1 MYTKRADFKVKQFS
15 NVFNRY
21 VVGKYLDLMEVDSYY
36 GVITRNSD
44 SQAEF
49 EAVYL
54 NGGSADK
61 ISAHYHYFKDFAN
74 YVYSMIAVDITD
86 DMNVLDL
93 LSLLSHGNRKF
104 KLGSIVNNIFI
115 RYYAVD
121 MINDLYYLCDGAMFN
136 YGRFK
141 NRLVEIYKDIHC
153 DDDFE
158 DNKDTIVVDIH
169 KYFDILETFSQRT
182 DEVFSDKTFEDA
194 CTYERKIYLKTCI
207 RALRSDK
214 YKSKG
219 LDYKASI
226 TLYYDLLERA
236 KKNAFTMSFE
246 DNKKALVDYI
256 LSYKTRDGISC
267 VYVNHTLDMFLNTLL
282 SNIGLLV
289 SYGRFV
295 NSIIEGDDFDTLN
308 KEYRLYNYDI
318 TNRDELINAINTR
331 LVWVAILLPEDYATY
346 ICLAPYGS
354 LDGNGT
360 YTTKDSTYD
369 SKDTLDDMDTVE
381 NIEELEDTSVEE
393 VVEDTAVEEV
403 TVDVKMASDGT
414 LYDNKVVD
422 IGDTKVT
429 YHSDMVHSVVYA
441 ILIGDI
447 TYHNYQD
454 KLIIDDMWSFI
465 QDIVNV
471 CMSIVRYED
480 ARITLKQFVNDIT
493 FKAH

>member
-1 MYTKRADFKVKQFS
+1 MYTKRADYKVKQFS
-15 NVFNRY
+15 NVFNQY
-21 VVGKYLDLMEVDSYY
+21 VVGKYLALMEEESYY

-61 ISAHYHYFKDFAN
+61 ISAHYHYFKDFAT
-74 YVYSMIAVDITD
+74 YVYSSIAVDITD

-121 MINDLYYLCDGAMFN
+121 MINDLYYLCNGAMFT
-136 YGRFK
+136 YVRFR
-141 NRLVEIYKDIHC
+141 NRLVEIYKDIYC

-169 KYFDILETFSQRT
+169 KYFDMLETFSQRT
-182 DEVFSDKTFEDA
+182 NEVFSDKTFEDA
-194 CTYERKIYLKTCI
+194 CTYDRKIYLKTNI

-246 DNKKALVDYI
+246 GNKKALIDYI
-256 LSYKTRDGISC
+256 RSYKTNDGISC

-282 SNIGLLV
+282 SHIGLLAN
-289 SYGRFV
+289 YGGFV
-295 NSIIEGDDFDTLN
+295 NSIVEGDDFDTLN
-308 KEYRLYNYDI
+308 MEYRLYNHGI

-331 LVWVAILLPEDYATY
+331 LVWVAILLPEDYAKY

-369 SKDTLDDMDTVE
+369 SKDILDDMDTK
-381 NIEELEDTSVEE
+381 EDTEE
-393 VVEDTAVEEV
+393 VIEDTAVEEV

-414 LYDNKVVD
+414 LYDNKVVTLD
-422 IGDTKVT
+422 DTKVT
-429 YHSDMVHSVVYA
+429 YHTDMVHSVVYG

-465 QDIVNV
+465 QDIVDV

-493 FKAH
+493 FKVH

>member
-21 VVGKYLDLMEVDSYY
+21 VVGKYLALMEENNYY
-36 GVITRNSD
+36 GVITHNSD

-61 ISAHYHYFKDFAN
+61 ISAHYHYFKDFAT
-74 YVYSMIAVDITD
+74 YVYSSIAVDITE

-141 NRLVEIYKDIHC
+141 NRLVEIYKDIYC

-169 KYFDILETFSQRT
+169 KYFDMLETFSQRT
-182 DEVFSDKTFEDA
+182 NEVFSDKTFEDA
-194 CTYERKIYLKTCI
+194 CTYDRKIYLKTNI

-246 DNKKALVDYI
+246 DNKKALIDYI
-256 LSYKTRDGISC
+256 SSYKTKDGISC
-267 VYVNHTLDMFLNTLL
+267 VYVNRTLDMFLNTLL

-295 NSIIEGDDFDTLN
+295 NSIVEGDDFDTLN

-318 TNRDELINAINTR
+318 TNRDELINIINTR
-331 LVWVAILLPEDYATY
+331 LVWVAILLPEDYAKY

-354 LDGNGT
+354 LDGNET

-369 SKDTLDDMDTVE
+369 SNDTLDDMDTSE
-381 NIEELEDTSVEE
+381 GIEELEDDVEE
-393 VVEDTAVEEV
+393 LEDTAVEKAI
-403 TVDVKMASDGT
+403 VDVKMASDGT
-414 LYDNKVVD
+414 LYDNKVVTLD
-422 IGDTKVT
+422 DTKVT
-429 YHSDMVHSVVYA
+429 YHTDMVHSVVYG

-480 ARITLKQFVNDIT
+480 ARIMLKQFVNDIT
-493 FKAH
+493 FKVH

>member
-1 MYTKRADFKVKQFS
+1 MYTKRADYKVKQFS
-15 NVFNRY
+15 NVFNQY
-21 VVGKYLDLMEVDSYY
+21 VVGKYLALMEEESYY
-36 GVITRNSD
+36 GVITHNSG

-54 NGGSADK
+54 NGGSVDK
-61 ISAHYHYFKDFAN
+61 ISAHYRYFKDFAT
-74 YVYSMIAVDITD
+74 YVYSTIAVDIIE

-121 MINDLYYLCDGAMFN
+121 MINDLYYLCDGAMFT
-136 YGRFK
+136 YVRFR
-141 NRLVEIYKDIHC
+141 NRLVEIYKDIYC

-169 KYFDILETFSQRT
+169 KYFDMLETFSQRT
-182 DEVFSDKTFEDA
+182 NEVFSDKTFEDA
-194 CTYERKIYLKTCI
+194 CTYDRKIYLKTNI

-246 DNKKALVDYI
+246 GNKKALIDYI
-256 LSYKTRDGISC
+256 RSYKTNDGISC

-282 SNIGLLV
+282 SHIGLLAN
-289 SYGRFV
+289 YGGFV
-295 NSIIEGDDFDTLN
+295 NSIVEGDDFDTLN
-308 KEYRLYNYDI
+308 MEYRLYNHGI
-318 TNRDELINAINTR
+318 TNRDELINVINTR
-331 LVWVAILLPEDYATY
+331 LVWVAILLPEDYAKY

-360 YTTKDSTYD
+360 YTTVEDCMDDSR
-369 SKDTLDDMDTVE
+369 DTLDDVDTK
-381 NIEELEDTSVEE
+381 EDTEE
-393 VVEDTAVEEV
+393 VIEDTAVEEV

-414 LYDNKVVD
+414 LYDNKVVTLD
-422 IGDTKVT
+422 DTKVT
-429 YHSDMVHSVVYA
+429 YHTDMVHSVVYG

-465 QDIVNV
+465 QDIVDV

-493 FKAH
+493 FKVH

>member
-15 NVFNRY
+15 NVFNQY
-21 VVGKYLDLMEVDSYY
+21 VVGKYLALMEEESYY
-36 GVITRNSD
+36 GVITHNSD

-61 ISAHYHYFKDFAN
+61 ISAHYRYFKYFAN

-104 KLGSIVNNIFI
+104 RLDSIVNNIFI

-141 NRLVEIYKDIHC
+141 NRLVEIYKDIYC

-158 DNKDTIVVDIH
+158 DNKDTIVVNIH
-169 KYFDILETFSQRT
+169 EYFDMLETFSQRT
-182 DEVFSDKTFEDA
+182 HEVFSDKTFEDA
-194 CTYERKIYLKTCI
+194 CTYDRKIYLKTNI

-246 DNKKALVDYI
+246 GNKKALIDYI
-256 LSYKTRDGISC
+256 RSYKTNDGISC

-282 SNIGLLV
+282 SHIGLLAN
-289 SYGRFV
+289 YGGFV
-295 NSIIEGDDFDTLN
+295 NSIVEGDDFDTLN
-308 KEYRLYNYDI
+308 MEYRLYNHGI
-318 TNRDELINAINTR
+318 TNRDELINVINTR
-331 LVWVAILLPEDYATY
+331 LVWVAILLPEDYAKY

-360 YTTKDSTYD
+360 YTTVEDCMDDSG
-369 SKDTLDDMDTVE
+369 DTLDDVDTK
-381 NIEELEDTSVEE
+381 EDTEE
-393 VVEDTAVEEV
+393 VIEDTAVEEV

-414 LYDNKVVD
+414 LYDNKVVTLD
-422 IGDTKVT
+422 DTKVT
-429 YHSDMVHSVVYA
+429 YHTDMVHSVVYG

-465 QDIVNV
+465 QDIVDV
-471 CMSIVRYED
+471 CMSIVRYEY

-493 FKAH
+493 FKVH

>member
-15 NVFNRY
+15 NVFNQY
-21 VVGKYLDLMEVDSYY
+21 VVGKYLALVEENNYY
-36 GVITRNSD
+36 GVITHNSG

-61 ISAHYHYFKDFAN
+61 ISAHYHYFKDFAT
-74 YVYSMIAVDITD
+74 YVYSSIAVDITE

-141 NRLVEIYKDIHC
+141 SRLVEIYKDIHC

-182 DEVFSDKTFEDA
+182 NEVFSDKTFEDA
-194 CTYERKIYLKTCI
+194 CTYDRKIYLKTNI

-246 DNKKALVDYI
+246 GNKKALIDYI
-256 LSYKTRDGISC
+256 RSYKTNDSISC

-282 SNIGLLV
+282 SHIGLLAN
-289 SYGRFV
+289 YGGFV
-295 NSIIEGDDFDTLN
+295 NSIVEGDDFDTLN
-308 KEYRLYNYDI
+308 MEYRLYNHGI
-318 TNRDELINAINTR
+318 TNRDELINVINTR
-331 LVWVAILLPEDYATY
+331 LVWVAILLPEDYAKY

-354 LDGNGT
+354 LDGNET

-369 SKDTLDDMDTVE
+369 SNDTLDDMDTSE
-381 NIEELEDTSVEE
+381 GIEELEDDVEE
-393 VVEDTAVEEV
+393 LEDTAVEKAI
-403 TVDVKMASDGT
+403 VDVKMASDGT
-414 LYDNKVVD
+414 LYDNKVVTLD
-422 IGDTKVT
+422 DTKVT
-429 YHSDMVHSVVYA
+429 YHTDMVHSVVYG

-480 ARITLKQFVNDIT
+480 ARIMLKQFVNDIT
-493 FKAH
+493 FKVH

>member
-1 MYTKRADFKVKQFS
+1 MYTKRADYKVKQFS
-15 NVFNRY
+15 NVFNQY
-21 VVGKYLDLMEVDSYY
+21 VVGKYLALMEEESYY
-36 GVITRNSD
+36 GVITHNSG

-61 ISAHYHYFKDFAN
+61 ISAHYRYFKDFAT
-74 YVYSMIAVDITD
+74 YVYSTIAVDIIE

-121 MINDLYYLCDGAMFN
+121 MINDLYYLCDGAMFT
-136 YGRFK
+136 YVRFR
-141 NRLVEIYKDIHC
+141 NRLVEIYKDIYC

-169 KYFDILETFSQRT
+169 KYFDMLETFSQRT
-182 DEVFSDKTFEDA
+182 NEVFSDKTFEDA
-194 CTYERKIYLKTCI
+194 CTYDRKIYLKTNI

-246 DNKKALVDYI
+246 GNKKALIDYI
-256 LSYKTRDGISC
+256 RSYKTNDGISC

-282 SNIGLLV
+282 SHIGLLAN
-289 SYGRFV
+289 YGGFV
-295 NSIIEGDDFDTLN
+295 NSIVEGDDFDTLN
-308 KEYRLYNYDI
+308 MEYRLYNHGI
-318 TNRDELINAINTR
+318 TNRDELINVINTR
-331 LVWVAILLPEDYATY
+331 LVWVAILLPEDYAKY

-360 YTTKDSTYD
+360 YTTVEDCMDDSR
-369 SKDTLDDMDTVE
+369 DTLDDVDTK
-381 NIEELEDTSVEE
+381 EDTEE
-393 VVEDTAVEEV
+393 VIEDTAVEEV

-414 LYDNKVVD
+414 LYDNKVVTLD
-422 IGDTKVT
+422 DTKVT
-429 YHSDMVHSVVYA
+429 YHTDMVHSVVYG

-465 QDIVNV
+465 QDIVDV

-493 FKAH
+493 FKVH

>member
-1 MYTKRADFKVKQFS
+1 MYTKRADYKVKQFS
-15 NVFNRY
+15 NVFNQY
-21 VVGKYLDLMEVDSYY
+21 VVGKYLALMEEESYY
-36 GVITRNSD
+36 GVITHNSG

-61 ISAHYHYFKDFAN
+61 ISAHYRYFKDFAT
-74 YVYSMIAVDITD
+74 YVYSMIAVDITE

-104 KLGSIVNNIFI
+104 RLDSIVNNIFI

-121 MINDLYYLCDGAMFN
+121 MINDLYYLCDGAMFT
-136 YGRFK
+136 YVRFR
-141 NRLVEIYKDIHC
+141 NRLVEIYKDIYC

-169 KYFDILETFSQRT
+169 KYFDMLETFSQRT
-182 DEVFSDKTFEDA
+182 NEVFSDKTFEDA
-194 CTYERKIYLKTCI
+194 CTYDRKIYLKTNI

-246 DNKKALVDYI
+246 GNKKALIDYI
-256 LSYKTRDGISC
+256 RSYKTNDGISC

-282 SNIGLLV
+282 SHIGLLAN
-289 SYGRFV
+289 YGGFV
-295 NSIIEGDDFDTLN
+295 NSIVEGDDFDTLN
-308 KEYRLYNYDI
+308 MEYRLYNHGI
-318 TNRDELINAINTR
+318 TNRDELINVINTR
-331 LVWVAILLPEDYATY
+331 LVWVAILLPEDYAKY

-360 YTTKDSTYD
+360 YTTVEDCMDD
-369 SKDTLDDMDTVE
+369 SKDTLDDVDTK
-381 NIEELEDTSVEE
+381 EDTEE
-393 VVEDTAVEEV
+393 VIEDTAVEEV

-414 LYDNKVVD
+414 LYDNKVVTLD
-422 IGDTKVT
+422 DTKVT
-429 YHSDMVHSVVYA
+429 YHTDMVHSVVYA

-493 FKAH
+493 FKVH

>member
-15 NVFNRY
+15 NVFNQY
-21 VVGKYLDLMEVDSYY
+21 VVGKYLALMEEESYY
-36 GVITRNSD
+36 GVITHNSD

-61 ISAHYHYFKDFAN
+61 ISAHYRYFKDFAT
-74 YVYSMIAVDITD
+74 YVYSSIAVDITD

-104 KLGSIVNNIFI
+104 RLDSIINNIFI

-182 DEVFSDKTFEDA
+182 NEVFSDKTFEDA
-194 CTYERKIYLKTCI
+194 CTYEKKIYLKTNI

-236 KKNAFTMSFE
+236 KKNAFTMSFAE
-246 DNKKALVDYI
+246 NKKALVDYI
-256 LSYKTRDGISC
+256 RSYKTKDGISC
-267 VYVNHTLDMFLNTLL
+267 VYVNRTLDMFLNTLL

-295 NSIIEGDDFDTLN
+295 NSIVEGDDFDTLN
-308 KEYRLYNYDI
+308 REYRLYNYDI
-318 TNRDELINAINTR
+318 TNRDELINIINTR
-331 LVWVAILLPEDYATY
+331 LVWVAILLPEDYAKY
-346 ICLAPYGS
+346 VCLASYGS

-360 YTTKDSTYD
+360 YTTVEDCMDDSE
-369 SKDTLDDMDTVE
+369 DTLNVDTVE
-381 NIEELEDTSVEE
+381 DIEELEDVDEE
-393 VVEDTAVEEV
+393 LEDTAVEEV

-414 LYDNKVVD
+414 LYGNKVVTLD
-422 IGDTKVT
+422 DTKVT
-429 YHSDMVHSVVYA
+429 YHRDMVHSVVYA

-465 QDIVNV
+465 QDIVDV
-471 CMSIVRYED
+471 CMSIKYED
-480 ARITLKQFVNDIT
+480 VRIMLKQFVNDIT
-493 FKAH
+493 FNVH

>member
-15 NVFNRY
+15 NVFNQY
-21 VVGKYLDLMEVDSYY
+21 VVGKYLALMGEESYY
-36 GVITRNSD
+36 GVITHNSG

-61 ISAHYHYFKDFAN
+61 ISAHYRYFKDFAT
-74 YVYSMIAVDITD
+74 YVYSTIAVDIIE

-121 MINDLYYLCDGAMFN
+121 MINDLYYLCDGAMFT
-136 YGRFK
+136 YVRFR
-141 NRLVEIYKDIHC
+141 NRLVEIYKDIYC

-169 KYFDILETFSQRT
+169 KYFDMLETFSQRT
-182 DEVFSDKTFEDA
+182 NEVFSDKTFEDA
-194 CTYERKIYLKTCI
+194 CTYDRKIYLKTNI

-246 DNKKALVDYI
+246 GNKKALIDYI
-256 LSYKTRDGISC
+256 RSYKTNDGISC

-282 SNIGLLV
+282 SHIGLLAN
-289 SYGRFV
+289 YGGFV
-295 NSIIEGDDFDTLN
+295 NSIVEGDDFDTLN
-308 KEYRLYNYDI
+308 MEYRLYNHGI
-318 TNRDELINAINTR
+318 TNRDELINVINTR
-331 LVWVAILLPEDYATY
+331 LVWVAILLPEDYAKY

-360 YTTKDSTYD
+360 YTTVEDCMDDSR
-369 SKDTLDDMDTVE
+369 DTLDDVDTK
-381 NIEELEDTSVEE
+381 EDTEE
-393 VVEDTAVEEV
+393 VIEDTAVEEV

-414 LYDNKVVD
+414 LYDNKVVTLD
-422 IGDTKVT
+422 DTKVT
-429 YHSDMVHSVVYA
+429 YHTDMVHSVVYG

-465 QDIVNV
+465 QDIVDV

-493 FKAH
+493 FKVH

>member
-1 MYTKRADFKVKQFS
+1 MYTKRADYKVKQFS
-15 NVFNRY
+15 NVFNQY
-21 VVGKYLDLMEVDSYY
+21 VVGKYLALMEEESYY
-36 GVITRNSD
+36 GVITHNSG

-61 ISAHYHYFKDFAN
+61 ISAHYRYFKDFAT
-74 YVYSMIAVDITD
+74 YVYSTIAVDIIE

-121 MINDLYYLCDGAMFN
+121 MINDLYYLCDGAMFT
-136 YGRFK
+136 YVRFR
-141 NRLVEIYKDIHC
+141 NRLVEIYKDIYC

-169 KYFDILETFSQRT
+169 KYFDMLETFSQRT
-182 DEVFSDKTFEDA
+182 NEVFSDKTFEDA
-194 CTYERKIYLKTCI
+194 CTYDRKIYLKTNI

-236 KKNAFTMSFE
+236 KKNAFTMSF
-246 DNKKALVDYI
+246 DGNKKALIDYI
-256 LSYKTRDGISC
+256 RSYKTNDGISC

-282 SNIGLLV
+282 SHIGLLAN
-289 SYGRFV
+289 YGGFV
-295 NSIIEGDDFDTLN
+295 NSIVEGADFDTLN
-308 KEYRLYNYDI
+308 MEYRLYNHGI

-331 LVWVAILLPEDYATY
+331 LVWVAILLPEDYAKY

-354 LDGNGT
+354 LDDNGT

-369 SKDTLDDMDTVE
+369 SKDILDDMDTK
-381 NIEELEDTSVEE
+381 EDTEE
-393 VVEDTAVEEV
+393 VIEDTAVEEV

-414 LYDNKVVD
+414 LYDNKVVTLD
-422 IGDTKVT
+422 DTKVT
-429 YHSDMVHSVVYA
+429 YHSDMVHSVVYG

-493 FKAH
+493 FKVH

>member
-21 VVGKYLDLMEVDSYY
+21 VVGKYLALMEENTYY
-36 GVITRNSD
+36 GVITHNSD

-61 ISAHYHYFKDFAN
+61 ISAHYHYFKDFAT
-74 YVYSMIAVDITD
+74 YVYSTIAVDITD

-136 YGRFK
+136 YGCFK
-141 NRLVEIYKDIHC
+141 NRLVEIYRDIHC

-158 DNKDTIVVDIH
+158 DNKDTIVINIH
-169 KYFDILETFSQRT
+169 KYFDMLETFSQRT
-182 DEVFSDKTFEDA
+182 NEVFSDKTFEDA
-194 CTYERKIYLKTCI
+194 CTYDRKIYLKTNI

-236 KKNAFTMSFE
+236 KKNAFTMSFAE
-246 DNKKALVDYI
+246 NKKALVDYI
-256 LSYKTRDGISC
+256 RSYKTKDGISC
-267 VYVNHTLDMFLNTLL
+267 VYVNRTLDMFLNTLL

-295 NSIIEGDDFDTLN
+295 NSIVEGDDFDTLN
-308 KEYRLYNYDI
+308 REYRLYNYDI
-318 TNRDELINAINTR
+318 TNRDELINIINTR
-331 LVWVAILLPEDYATY
+331 LVWVAILLPEDYAKY

-360 YTTKDSTYD
+360 YTTVEDYTDDSE
-369 SKDTLDDMDTVE
+369 DTLNDTNE
-381 NIEELEDTSVEE
+381 DIEELEDDVEE
-393 VVEDTAVEEV
+393 LEDTTVEKV

-414 LYDNKVVD
+414 LYDNKVVTLD
-422 IGDTKVT
+422 DTKVT
-429 YHSDMVHSVVYA
+429 YSTDMVHSVVYA

-465 QDIVNV
+465 QDIVSV

-480 ARITLKQFVNDIT
+480 ARIMLKQFVNDIT
-493 FKAH
+493 FKVH

>member
-1 MYTKRADFKVKQFS
+1 MYTKRADYKVKQFS
-15 NVFNRY
+15 NVFNQY
-21 VVGKYLDLMEVDSYY
+21 VVGKYLALMEEESYY

-61 ISAHYHYFKDFAN
+61 ISAHYHYFKDFAT
-74 YVYSMIAVDITD
+74 YVYSSIAVDITD

-121 MINDLYYLCDGAMFN
+121 MINDLYYLCDGAMFT
-136 YGRFK
+136 YVRFR
-141 NRLVEIYKDIHC
+141 NRLVEIYKDIYC

-169 KYFDILETFSQRT
+169 KYFDMLETFSQRT
-182 DEVFSDKTFEDA
+182 NEVFSDKTFEDA
-194 CTYERKIYLKTCI
+194 CTYDRKIYLKTNI

-246 DNKKALVDYI
+246 GNKKALIDYI
-256 LSYKTRDGISC
+256 RSYKTNDGISC

-282 SNIGLLV
+282 SHIGLLAN
-289 SYGRFV
+289 YGGFV
-295 NSIIEGDDFDTLN
+295 NSIVEGDDFDTLN
-308 KEYRLYNYDI
+308 MEYRLYNHGI
-318 TNRDELINAINTR
+318 TNRDELINVINTR
-331 LVWVAILLPEDYATY
+331 LVWVAILLPEDYAKY

-360 YTTKDSTYD
+360 YNTVEDCMDD
-369 SKDTLDDMDTVE
+369 SKDTLNDTNEDIEELVE
-381 NIEELEDTSVEE
+381 DAEEELEDTTVEK
-393 VVEDTAVEEV
+393 V

-414 LYDNKVVD
+414 LYDNTVVTLD
-422 IGDTKVT
+422 DTKVT
-429 YHSDMVHSVVYA
+429 YHTDMVHSVVYA

-480 ARITLKQFVNDIT
+480 VRIMLKQFVNDIT
-493 FKAH
+493 FNVH

>member
-15 NVFNRY
+15 NVFNQY
-21 VVGKYLDLMEVDSYY
+21 VVGKYLALMEENNYY
-36 GVITRNSD
+36 GVITHNSD

-61 ISAHYHYFKDFAN
+61 ISAHYRYFKDFAN
-74 YVYSMIAVDITD
+74 YVYSMIVVDITD

-182 DEVFSDKTFEDA
+182 NEVFSDKTFEDA
-194 CTYERKIYLKTCI
+194 CTYDRKIYLKTNI

-246 DNKKALVDYI
+246 GNKKTLIDYI
-256 LSYKTRDGISC
+256 RSYKTNDGISC

-282 SNIGLLV
+282 SHIGLLAN
-289 SYGRFV
+289 YGGFV
-295 NSIIEGDDFDTLN
+295 NSIVDGDDFDTLN
-308 KEYRLYNYDI
+308 MEYRLYNHGI

-331 LVWVAILLPEDYATY
+331 LVWVAILLPEDYAKY

-360 YTTKDSTYD
+360 YNTVEDCMDD
-369 SKDTLDDMDTVE
+369 SKDTLNDTNEDIEELVE
-381 NIEELEDTSVEE
+381 DAEEELEDTTVEK
-393 VVEDTAVEEV
+393 V
-403 TVDVKMASDGT
+403 TVEVKMASDGT
-414 LYDNKVVD
+414 LYDNTVVTLD
-422 IGDTKVT
+422 DTKVT

-465 QDIVNV
+465 QDIVEV
-471 CMSIVRYED
+471 CMFIKYED
-480 ARITLKQFVNDIT
+480 ARIMLKQFVNDIT
-493 FKAH
+493 FKVH

>member
-15 NVFNRY
+15 NVFNHY
-21 VVGKYLDLMEVDSYY
+21 VVGKYLDLVEENNYY
-36 GVITRNSD
+36 GVITHNCN

-61 ISAHYHYFKDFAN
+61 ISAHYRYFKDFAT
-74 YVYSMIAVDITD
+74 YVYSTIAVDITD

-104 KLGSIVNNIFI
+104 RLDSIVNNIFI
-115 RYYAVD
+115 RYYAID
-121 MINDLYYLCDGAMFN
+121 MINDLYYLCDGAMFM
-136 YGRFK
+136 YVRFR
-141 NRLVEIYKDIHC
+141 NRLVEVYKAIYDE
-153 DDDFE
+153 DDFE
-158 DNKDTIVVDIH
+158 DNKETIVIDIQ
-169 KYFDILETFSQRT
+169 KYFTLLETFSQRT
-182 DEVFSDKTFEDA
+182 NEVFSDKTFEDA
-194 CTYERKIYLKTCI
+194 CTYERKIYLKTNI

-246 DNKKALVDYI
+246 GNKKALIDYI
-256 LSYKTRDGISC
+256 RSYKTNDGISC

-282 SNIGLLV
+282 SHIGLLAN
-289 SYGRFV
+289 YGGFV
-295 NSIIEGDDFDTLN
+295 NSIVEGDDFDTLN
-308 KEYRLYNYDI
+308 MEYRLYNHGI

-360 YTTKDSTYD
+360 YTIEEDCKDD
-369 SKDTLDDMDTVE
+369 SEDTLNVDTVE
-381 NIEELEDTSVEE
+381 DIEDLVEDAEEELEDT
-393 VVEDTAVEEV
+393 TVEEV

-465 QDIVNV
+465 QDIVEV
-471 CMSIVRYED
+471 CMFIKYED
-480 ARITLKQFVNDIT
+480 ARIMLKQFVNDIT
-493 FKAH
+493 FNVH

>member
-15 NVFNRY
+15 NVFNQY
-21 VVGKYLDLMEVDSYY
+21 VVGKYLALMEEESYY
-36 GVITRNSD
+36 GVITHNSD

-61 ISAHYHYFKDFAN
+61 ISAHYRYFKDFAT
-74 YVYSMIAVDITD
+74 YVYSSIAVDITD

-104 KLGSIVNNIFI
+104 RLDSIISNIFI

-182 DEVFSDKTFEDA
+182 NEVFSDKTFEDA
-194 CTYERKIYLKTCI
+194 CTYEKKIYLKTDI

-236 KKNAFTMSFE
+236 KKNAFTMSFAE
-246 DNKKALVDYI
+246 NKKALVDYI
-256 LSYKTRDGISC
+256 RSYKTRDGVSC
-267 VYVNHTLDMFLNTLL
+267 VYVNRTLDMFLNTLL

-295 NSIIEGDDFDTLN
+295 NSIVEGDDFDTLN
-308 KEYRLYNYDI
+308 KEYRLYNYNI
-318 TNRDELINAINTR
+318 TNRDELINIINTR
-331 LVWVAILLPEDYATY
+331 LVWLAILLPEDYATY

-360 YTTKDSTYD
+360 YTTVEDCKDD
-369 SKDTLDDMDTVE
+369 SGDTLNVDTVE
-381 NIEELEDTSVEE
+381 DIEELEDVDEE
-393 VVEDTAVEEV
+393 LEDTAVEEV

-414 LYDNKVVD
+414 LYGNKVVTLD
-422 IGDTKVT
+422 DTKVT
-429 YHSDMVHSVVYA
+429 YHRDMVHSVVYA

-465 QDIVNV
+465 QDIVDV
-471 CMSIVRYED
+471 CMSIKYED
-480 ARITLKQFVNDIT
+480 VRIMLKQFVNDIT
-493 FKAH
+493 FNVH

>member
-21 VVGKYLDLMEVDSYY
+21 VVGKYLALMEENNYY
-36 GVITRNSD
+36 GVITHNSD

-61 ISAHYHYFKDFAN
+61 ISAHYHYFKDFAT
-74 YVYSMIAVDITD
+74 YVYSSIAVDITE

-141 NRLVEIYKDIHC
+141 NRLVEIYKDIYC

-169 KYFDILETFSQRT
+169 KYFDMLETFSQRT
-182 DEVFSDKTFEDA
+182 NEVFSDKTFEDA
-194 CTYERKIYLKTCI
+194 CTYDRKIYLKTNI

-246 DNKKALVDYI
+246 GNKKALIDYI
-256 LSYKTRDGISC
+256 RSYKTNDGISC

-282 SNIGLLV
+282 SHIGLLAN
-289 SYGRFV
+289 YGGFV
-295 NSIIEGDDFDTLN
+295 NSIVEGDDFDTLN
-308 KEYRLYNYDI
+308 MEYRLYNHGI
-318 TNRDELINAINTR
+318 TNRDELINVINTR
-331 LVWVAILLPEDYATY
+331 LVWVAILLPEDYAKY

-360 YTTKDSTYD
+360 YTAVEDCMDDSE
-369 SKDTLDDMDTVE
+369 DTLDDVDTK
-381 NIEELEDTSVEE
+381 EDTEE
-393 VVEDTAVEEV
+393 VIEDTAVEEV

-414 LYDNKVVD
+414 LYDNKVVTLD
-422 IGDTKVT
+422 DTKVT
-429 YHSDMVHSVVYA
+429 YHTDMVHSVVYG

-465 QDIVNV
+465 QDIVDV

-493 FKAH
+493 FKVH

>member
-1 MYTKRADFKVKQFS
+1 MYTKRADYKVKQFS
-15 NVFNRY
+15 NVFNQY
-21 VVGKYLDLMEVDSYY
+21 VVGKYLALMEENNYH
-36 GVITRNSD
+36 GVITHNSD

-61 ISAHYHYFKDFAN
+61 ISAHYHYFKDFAT
-74 YVYSMIAVDITD
+74 YVYSTIAVDITE

-121 MINDLYYLCDGAMFN
+121 MINDLYYLCDGAMFT
-136 YGRFK
+136 YVRFR
-141 NRLVEIYKDIHC
+141 NRLVEIYKDIYC

-182 DEVFSDKTFEDA
+182 NEVFSDKTFEDA
-194 CTYERKIYLKTCI
+194 CTYDRKIYLKTNI

-236 KKNAFTMSFE
+236 KENAFTMSFE
-246 DNKKALVDYI
+246 DNKKALIGYI
-256 LSYKTRDGISC
+256 SSYKTRDGVSC
-267 VYVNHTLDMFLNTLL
+267 VYVKHTLDMFLNTLL

-289 SYGRFV
+289 SYSRFV
-295 NSIIEGDDFDTLN
+295 NSIIDGDDFDTLN

-318 TNRDELINAINTR
+318 TNRDELINIINTR
-331 LVWVAILLPEDYATY
+331 LVWVAILLPEDYAKY

-360 YTTKDSTYD
+360 YTAVEDYTDDSE
-369 SKDTLDDMDTVE
+369 DTLNVDTVE
-381 NIEELEDTSVEE
+381 DIEGLVEDAEEELEDT
-393 VVEDTAVEEV
+393 TVEEV

-480 ARITLKQFVNDIT
+480 ARIMLKQFVNDIT
-493 FKAH
+493 FKVH

>member
-21 VVGKYLDLMEVDSYY
+21 VVGKYLDLMEEDNYY

-61 ISAHYHYFKDFAN
+61 ISAHYHYFKDFAT
-74 YVYSMIAVDITD
+74 YVYSTIAVDITE

-182 DEVFSDKTFEDA
+182 NEVFSDKTFEDA
-194 CTYERKIYLKTCI
+194 CTYDRKIYLKTNI
-207 RALRSDK
+207 RALHSDK

-236 KKNAFTMSFE
+236 KKNAFTMSFAE
-246 DNKKALVDYI
+246 NKKALVDYI
-256 LSYKTRDGISC
+256 RSYKTRDGVSC
-267 VYVNHTLDMFLNTLL
+267 VYVNRTLDMFLNTLL

-295 NSIIEGDDFDTLN
+295 NSIVEGDDFDTLN
-308 KEYRLYNYDI
+308 KEYRLYNYNI
-318 TNRDELINAINTR
+318 TNRDELINIINTR

-360 YTTKDSTYD
+360 YTTVEDCKDD
-369 SKDTLDDMDTVE
+369 SGDTLNVDTVE
-381 NIEELEDTSVEE
+381 DIEDLVEDAEEELEDT
-393 VVEDTAVEEV
+393 TVEEV

-414 LYDNKVVD
+414 LYDNKVVTLD
-422 IGDTKVT
+422 DTKVT

-441 ILIGDI
+441 ILIGNI

-465 QDIVNV
+465 QDIVEV
-471 CMSIVRYED
+471 CMFIKYED
-480 ARITLKQFVNDIT
+480 ARIMLKQFVNDIT
-493 FKAH
+493 FNVH

>member
-61 ISAHYHYFKDFAN
+61 ISAHYHYFKDFAT
-74 YVYSMIAVDITD
+74 YVYSTIAVDITD

-169 KYFDILETFSQRT
+169 KYFDMLETFSQRT
-182 DEVFSDKTFEDA
+182 NEVFSNKTFEDA
-194 CTYERKIYLKTCI
+194 CTYDRKIYLKTNI

-236 KKNAFTMSFE
+236 KKNAFTMSFAE
-246 DNKKALVDYI
+246 NKKALVDYI
-256 LSYKTRDGISC
+256 RSYKTKDGISC
-267 VYVNHTLDMFLNTLL
+267 VYVNRTIDMFLNTLL

-295 NSIIEGDDFDTLN
+295 NSIVEGDDFDTLN
-308 KEYRLYNYDI
+308 REYRLYNYDI
-318 TNRDELINAINTR
+318 TNRDELINIINTR
-331 LVWVAILLPEDYATY
+331 LVWVAILLPEDYAKY

-360 YTTKDSTYD
+360 YTTVEDYADDSE
-369 SKDTLDDMDTVE
+369 DTLNDTNE
-381 NIEELEDTSVEE
+381 DIEELEDDVEE
-393 VVEDTAVEEV
+393 LEDTTVEKV

-414 LYDNKVVD
+414 LYDNKVVTLD
-422 IGDTKVT
+422 DTKVT
-429 YHSDMVHSVVYA
+429 YSTDMVHSVVYA

-465 QDIVNV
+465 QDIVSV

-480 ARITLKQFVNDIT
+480 ARIMLKQFVNDIT
-493 FKAH
+493 FKVH

>member
-15 NVFNRY
+15 NVFNQY
-21 VVGKYLDLMEVDSYY
+21 VVGKYLALMEEESYY
-36 GVITRNSD
+36 GVITHNSD

-61 ISAHYHYFKDFAN
+61 ISAYYRYFKDFAT
-74 YVYSMIAVDITD
+74 YVYSSIAVDITD

-104 KLGSIVNNIFI
+104 RLDSIINNIFI

-182 DEVFSDKTFEDA
+182 NEVFSDKTFEDA
-194 CTYERKIYLKTCI
+194 CTYEKKIYLKTNI

-236 KKNAFTMSFE
+236 KKNAFTMSFAE
-246 DNKKALVDYI
+246 NKKALVDYI
-256 LSYKTRDGISC
+256 RSYKTRDGVSC
-267 VYVNHTLDMFLNTLL
+267 VYVNRTLDMFLNTLL

-295 NSIIEGDDFDTLN
+295 NSIVEGDDFDTLN
-308 KEYRLYNYDI
+308 KEYRLYNYNI
-318 TNRDELINAINTR
+318 TNRDELINIINTR
-331 LVWVAILLPEDYATY
+331 LVWLAILLPEDYATY

-360 YTTKDSTYD
+360 YTTVEDCKDD
-369 SKDTLDDMDTVE
+369 SGDTLNVDTVE
-381 NIEELEDTSVEE
+381 DIEELEDVDEE
-393 VVEDTAVEEV
+393 LEDTAVEEV

-414 LYDNKVVD
+414 LYGNKVVTLD
-422 IGDTKVT
+422 DTKVT
-429 YHSDMVHSVVYA
+429 YHRDMVHSVVYA

-465 QDIVNV
+465 QDIVDV
-471 CMSIVRYED
+471 CMSIKYED
-480 ARITLKQFVNDIT
+480 VRIMLKQFVNDIT
-493 FKAH
+493 FNVH

>member
-15 NVFNRY
+15 NVFNQY
-21 VVGKYLDLMEVDSYY
+21 VVGKYLALMEEESYY
-36 GVITRNSD
+36 GVITHNSD

-61 ISAHYHYFKDFAN
+61 ISAHYRYFKDFAT
-74 YVYSMIAVDITD
+74 YVYSSIAVDITD

-104 KLGSIVNNIFI
+104 RLDSIINNIFI

-121 MINDLYYLCDGAMFN
+121 MINDLYYLCDGAMFT
-136 YGRFK
+136 YVRFR
-141 NRLVEIYKDIHC
+141 NRLVEIYKDIYC

-169 KYFDILETFSQRT
+169 KYFDMLETFSQRT
-182 DEVFSDKTFEDA
+182 NEVFSNKTFEDA
-194 CTYERKIYLKTCI
+194 CTYDRKIYLKTNI

-246 DNKKALVDYI
+246 DNKKVLVEYI
-256 LSYKTRDGISC
+256 RSYKTRDGVSC

-308 KEYRLYNYDI
+308 REYRLYNYDI
-318 TNRDELINAINTR
+318 TNRDELINIINTR
-331 LVWVAILLPEDYATY
+331 LVWVAILLPEDYAKY

-360 YTTKDSTYD
+360 YTTVEDCMDDSR
-369 SKDTLDDMDTVE
+369 DTLDDVDTK
-381 NIEELEDTSVEE
+381 EDTEE
-393 VVEDTAVEEV
+393 VIEDTAVEEV

-414 LYDNKVVD
+414 LYDNKVVTLD
-422 IGDTKVT
+422 DTKVT
-429 YHSDMVHSVVYA
+429 YHTDMVHSVVYG

-465 QDIVNV
+465 QDIVDV

-493 FKAH
+493 FKVH